1 MRLRKFSNKKFKN
14 PQERAK
20 NLSEALKGKHCSPR
34 TEFKKGHKG
43 YSGML
48 NKKHSKETKKKMR
61 EAKLKNPP
69 KWMIGKHP
77 TSETRLKQRKAKL
90 GKPTWNKGKRCPQ
103 LARENN
109 PNWKGGITPLVL
121 QIRHC
126 FKYRQWRSDVF
137 TRDDYTCQKCGV
149 RSGIIHAD
157 HYPKK
162 FSIIFQKNNIKSL
175 EQAENCEEFWNINN
189 GRTLCKICHR
199 AEGSR

>member
-69 KWMIGKHP
+69 IR
-77 TSETRLKQRKAKL
+77 TSGELRRVLEYKQ
-90 GKPTWNKGKRCPQ
+90 W
-103 LARENN
+103 
-109 PNWKGGITPLVL
+109 
-121 QIRHC
+121 
-126 FKYRQWRSDVF
+126 SD
-137 TRDDYTCQKCGV
+137 
-149 RSGIIHAD
+149 IM
-157 HYPKK
+157 
-162 FSIIFQKNNIKSL
+162 
-175 EQAENCEEFWNINN
+175 
-189 GRTLCKICHR
+189 
-199 AEGSR
+199 